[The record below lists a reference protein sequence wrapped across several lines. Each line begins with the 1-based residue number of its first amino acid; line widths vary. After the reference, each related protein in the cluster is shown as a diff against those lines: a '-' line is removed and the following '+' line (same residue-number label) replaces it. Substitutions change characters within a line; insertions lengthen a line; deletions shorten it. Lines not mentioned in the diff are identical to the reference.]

1 MLVKSKVKDIQSL
14 AGKKYRDETGLF
26 IMEGPKLVQ
35 EIIEQYPKQVYELF
49 ALESWKHSTLPA
61 ALSGKLT
68 TVTEEELARIS
79 QLTTPNQVVAVVK
92 QFQYPPIQLKG
103 KLTLVCCD
111 IQDPGN
117 FGTIIR
123 TADWFGVSQLV
134 CSMDT
139 VDQYNPKVVQAA
151 MGSLGRVTITYQALK
166 SWLSLQTDV
175 PVYAAVLNK
184 EPIKINETI
193 QEGILLVGNES
204 KGIPQELLTE
214 SVIQFSIPGKGQA
227 ESLNVAVATGILLA
241 KFS

>member
-35 EIIEQYPKQVYELF
+35 ELIEQHPQQIQELF
-49 ALESWKHSTLPA
+49 ALESWNRSILPPTL
-61 ALSGKLT
+61 SKKLT
-68 TVTEEELARIS
+68 TITEEELTRIS

-92 QFQYPPIQLKG
+92 QFQYPPLQLKG

-134 CSMDT
+134 CSLDT

-151 MGSLGRVTITYQALK
+151 MGSLGRVTITYQVLK
-166 SWLSLQTDV
+166 SWLPMQAGV

-184 EPIKINETI
+184 EPIKINEPL
-193 QEGILLVGNES
+193 QEGILLIGNES
-204 KGIPQELLTE
+204 KGVPKELLTE
-214 SVIQFSIPGKGQA
+214 KVIQFSIPGKGQA

-241 KFS
+241 QFS

>member
-35 EIIEQYPKQVYELF
+35 ELIEQHPKQVHELF
-49 ALESWKHSTLPA
+49 ALESWNHSKLPA
-61 ALSGKLT
+61 TLSGKLT
-68 TVTEEELARIS
+68 TVSEEELTRIS
-79 QLTTPNQVVAVVK
+79 QLTTPNQVLAVVK

-103 KLTLVCCD
+103 TLTLVCCD

-134 CSMDT
+134 CSLDT
-139 VDQYNPKVVQAA
+139 VDQYNPKVVQAS
-151 MGSLGRVTITYQALK
+151 MGSLGRVTITYQELP
-166 SWLSLQTDV
+166 SWLSLQAGI

-184 EPIKINETI
+184 GPIKINGAI
-193 QEGILLVGNES
+193 REGILLIGNES
-204 KGIPQELLTE
+204 KGIPKELLTE
-214 SVIQFSIPGKGQA
+214 NVIQFSIPGKGQA

-241 KFS
+241 QFS